1 MNQRNSL
8 CFILIS
14 LFFALRSSFI
24 GSNNRRRDDLRF
36 EKKPHKNRKIGQRRL
51 ASATSSRSKKRIITL
66 DEVGAVEKHANGVSA
81 ENGNRRRAV
90 VCNISLWEST
100 GVPGVGVATTPPPI
114 STAYRGIM
122 SVTSVRLPDSFHI
135 ARPRSPS
142 VPLPIEVGLR
152 QPSVSKRKCS
162 FNARRPSFSSAPSIR
177 GSFEGSPSPSFFRS
191 ILLEWRR
198 SARSLSMEIEREKQS
213 YTGKSFHW
221 RGEVIG
227 CVSFVERTQIA
238 GSPLRIRYE
247 DAATT

>member
-1 MNQRNSL
+1 M
-8 CFILIS
+8 
-14 LFFALRSSFI
+14 
-24 GSNNRRRDDLRF
+24 
-36 EKKPHKNRKIGQRRL
+36 KNTR
-51 ASATSSRSKKRIITL
+51 
-66 DEVGAVEKHANGVSA
+66 GVSA

-135 ARPRSPS
+135 VRPRSPS

-177 GSFEGSPSPSFFRS
+177 GSFEGS
-191 ILLEWRR
+191 LL
-198 SARSLSMEIEREKQS
+198 
-213 YTGKSFHW
+213 
-221 RGEVIG
+221 
-227 CVSFVERTQIA
+227 
-238 GSPLRIRYE
+238 LRIDPPRVE
-247 DAATT
+247 EKRALSQWRSKGRNRVTPGNLFIGGAR

>member
-36 EKKPHKNRKIGQRRL
+36 EKNRIKTERSARGGQPRQQALVLKNELLPWTKQAQLKNTR
-51 ASATSSRSKKRIITL
+51 
-66 DEVGAVEKHANGVSA
+66 GVSA